1 MSKRFQVDPFDLL
14 GQKEPFPIA
23 MHLPGKVQL
32 KLEIAWNSFHQN
44 FFSGIPVFFQRAR
57 MPKDAPK
64 ARIFRGCR
72 VEGRIPRKAI
82 LAAGLWHVAIFVM
95 PWPQLPAA
103 PKHDN
108 PFENTV
114 LTWSGPVEDL
124 PLVNIP
130 KSKPKAVAKREVDE
144 APPAKGAD
152 AYHPRQN
159 IFTDPVHPT
168 HPRQTLVNPAA
179 PAEAPKI
186 LPTLPNIVQLADTPG
201 PARPRLEIS
210 QQTLAKLRP
219 HEVKRK
225 ATTDAPNPDLPNLEQ
240 RPAEISLA
248 AAPTPAKPKLEIN
261 AGSAPRLAEKTQEGE
276 VVPPPEV
283 AATNPGTAGG
293 PANTLIALSAAPA
306 PPAPVV
312 AVPQGN
318 LAARV
323 SISPEGRQP
332 GTPGGTGTAPS
343 GVTVASN
350 TGSDLGGGGR
360 SDIGI
365 SISGGNPRPKA
376 SISGLGDGRNLSLS
390 KSVAAAKRPDANAAV
405 EDLPDR
411 TGPPD
416 FAALPPG
423 AKPESIFSSRHVYQ
437 MNVNMPNL
445 NSVTGSWI
453 IRFSELHLAGAR
465 RDPGNVSAPVPVLK
479 VDPKYPQMLIEEHV
493 EGEVIL
499 YGVIRPDGTVDSIQ
513 LVKGI
518 DEQLDANSITA
529 FSQWKF
535 EPATREGQPVPL
547 EAIVHIPFRGPGRP

>member
-57 MPKDAPK
+57 MLKDAPK

-179 PAEAPKI
+179 PPEAPKI

-201 PARPRLEIS
+201 PSRPRLEIS
-210 QQTLAKLRP
+210 QQTLTKL
-219 HEVKRK
+219 
-225 ATTDAPNPDLPNLEQ
+225 
-240 RPAEISLA
+240 
-248 AAPTPAKPKLEIN
+248 
-261 AGSAPRLAEKTQEGE
+261 
-276 VVPPPEV
+276 
-283 AATNPGTAGG
+283 
-293 PANTLIALSAAPA
+293 
-306 PPAPVV
+306 
-312 AVPQGN
+312 
-318 LAARV
+318 
-323 SISPEGRQP
+323 
-332 GTPGGTGTAPS
+332 
-343 GVTVASN
+343 
-350 TGSDLGGGGR
+350 
-360 SDIGI
+360 
-365 SISGGNPRPKA
+365 
-376 SISGLGDGRNLSLS
+376 
-390 KSVAAAKRPDANAAV
+390 
-405 EDLPDR
+405 DR
-411 TGPPD
+411 T
-416 FAALPPG
+416 
-423 AKPESIFSSRHVYQ
+423 K
-437 MNVNMPNL
+437 
-445 NSVTGSWI
+445 
-453 IRFSELHLAGAR
+453 
-465 RDPGNVSAPVPVLK
+465 
-479 VDPKYPQMLIEEHV
+479 
-493 EGEVIL
+493 
-499 YGVIRPDGTVDSIQ
+499 
-513 LVKGI
+513 
-518 DEQLDANSITA
+518 
-529 FSQWKF
+529 
-535 EPATREGQPVPL
+535 
-547 EAIVHIPFRGPGRP
+547 

>member
-1 MSKRFQVDPFDLL
+1 MFKKFQVDPFDLL
-14 GQKEPFPIA
+14 GQREPFPVA
-23 MHLPGKVQL
+23 VYLPGRVQL

-44 FFSGIPVFFQRAR
+44 FFSGIPVFFQRTR
-57 MPKDAPK
+57 VPKDAPRV
-64 ARIFRGCR
+64 RIFRGCR
-72 VEGRIPRKAI
+72 VEGKIPRKAI
-82 LAAGLWHVAIFVM
+82 LAAALWHVAIFVV

-103 PKHDN
+103 QKRGN
-108 PFENTV
+108 PFENTE
-114 LTWSGPVEDL
+114 LTWSGPIEDL

-130 KSKPKAVAKREVDE
+130 KAKPKAVARREVRE

-152 AYHPRQN
+152 AYHPRQT

-168 HPRQTLVNPAA
+168 HPRQTLVNTAA
-179 PAEAPKI
+179 PPEAP
-186 LPTLPNIVQLADTPG
+186 NVVQLAATAG

-210 QQTLAKLRP
+210 EQTLAKLRP

-225 ATTDAPNPDLPNLEQ
+225 ATTDAPSPDLPNLEQ
-240 RPAEISLA
+240 RPAAMSLA
-248 AAPTPAKPKLEIN
+248 SVPTPATPKLEIN
-261 AGSAPRLAEKTQEGE
+261 AGSAPRLAEKTREGE

-283 AATNPGTAGG
+283 TAASSSMGGG
-293 PANTLIALSAAPA
+293 PSSTLIALSAAPA

-312 AVPQGN
+312 TVPQGN

-323 SISPEGRQP
+323 SISPEGKQP
-332 GTPGGTGTAPS
+332 GVPAGSGTAPS
-343 GVTVASN
+343 RANDAS
-350 TGSDLGGGGR
+350 SAAADLGGGGK
-360 SDIGI
+360 SDIGV

-376 SISGLGDGRNLSLS
+376 TVSGLGDGRDLSFS
-390 KSVAAAKRPDANAAV
+390 KSVAAVKRPDPNATI

-411 TGPPD
+411 TGPPN

-423 AKPESIFSSRHVYQ
+423 AKPEQIFSARHVYQ

-453 IRFSELHLAGAR
+453 IRFSELHLAGAK
-465 RDPGNVSAPVPVLK
+465 RDTGNVSAPVPVLK
-479 VDPKYPQMLIEEHV
+479 VDPKYPQTLIEEHV

-547 EAIVHIPFRGPGRP
+547 EAIVHIPFRGPSRQ

>member
-1 MSKRFQVDPFDLL
+1 MSKRFQVDAFDLL

-23 MHLPGKVQL
+23 VYLPGQVQL
-32 KLEIAWNSFHQN
+32 NLEIAWNSFHQN
-44 FFSGIPVFFQRAR
+44 FFSGIPVFFEPTRA
-57 MPKDAPK
+57 PKGAPK

-82 LAAGLWHVAIFVM
+82 LAAALWHVAIFVM

-103 PKHDN
+103 QKRDN
-108 PFENTV
+108 PFENTL
-114 LTWSGPVEDL
+114 LTWSGPIEDL

-130 KSKPKAVAKREVDE
+130 KARPKAVAKREANE

-159 IFTDPVHPT
+159 IFTDPVHPS
-168 HPRQTLVNPAA
+168 HPRQTLVNRAA
-179 PAEAPKI
+179 PPDAPKI

-210 QQTLAKLRP
+210 EQALAKLKP
-219 HEVKRK
+219 HEAKRK
-225 ATTDAPNPDLPNLEQ
+225 AITDSPSPDLPNLEQ
-240 RPAEISLA
+240 RPADVSFA
-248 AAPTPAKPKLEIN
+248 AASTPAKPRLEIN
-261 AGSAPRLAEKTQEGE
+261 AGSAPRLAERTQEGE

-283 AATNPGTAGG
+283 AATNPGAAVG
-293 PANTLIALSAAPA
+293 PSNTLIALSAAPA
-306 PPAPVV
+306 PPAAVV
-312 AVPQGN
+312 AVPEGN

-323 SISPEGRQP
+323 SISPEGKQP
-332 GTPGGTGTAPS
+332 GVPGGTGTARS
-343 GVTVASN
+343 GTVAASN
-350 TGSDLGGGGR
+350 VGADLGGGGG

-365 SISGGNPRPKA
+365 SISGGSPRPKA
-376 SISGLGDGRNLSLS
+376 GVSGLGEGRNLSFS
-390 KSVAAAKRPDANAAV
+390 KSVAAVKRPDPNVTV
-405 EDLPDR
+405 EDLPER
-411 TGPPD
+411 TGPPN

-423 AKPESIFSSRHVYQ
+423 AKPEQIFSSRHVYQ

-453 IRFSELHLAGAR
+453 IRFSELHLAGAK

-479 VDPKYPQMLIEEHV
+479 VDPKYPQTLIEAHV

-547 EAIVHIPFRGPGRP
+547 EAIVHIPFRGPGRQ

>member
-23 MHLPGKVQL
+23 VYLPGKVQL
-32 KLEIAWNSFHQN
+32 KLEIAWNSFRQN
-44 FFSGIPVFFQRAR
+44 FFSGIPVLFQLTRV
-57 MPKDAPK
+57 PKDAPK
-64 ARIFRGCR
+64 VRIFRGCR

-82 LAAGLWHVAIFVM
+82 LAAALWHIAIFVM

-103 PKHDN
+103 QKRDN
-108 PFENTV
+108 PFEGTV

-130 KSKPKAVAKREVDE
+130 KAKPKVAAKRQANET
-144 APPAKGAD
+144 PPAKGAD

-179 PAEAPKI
+179 PPDAPKI
-186 LPTLPNIVQLADTPG
+186 LPTLPNIVQLAEAPG

-210 QQTLAKLRP
+210 EQTLAKLRP

-225 ATTDAPNPDLPNLEQ
+225 ATTDSPSSDLPNLEQ
-240 RPAEISLA
+240 RAAEMSLA
-248 AAPTPAKPKLEIN
+248 AVSTPAKPRLEIN
-261 AGSAPRLAEKTQEGE
+261 AGSAPRLAERTQEGE

-283 AATNPGTAGG
+283 AATNPAAAGG
-293 PANTLIALSAAPA
+293 PSNTLIALSAAPA
-306 PPAPVV
+306 PPTPVV
-312 AVPQGN
+312 AIPQGN

-323 SISPEGRQP
+323 SVSPEGKQP
-332 GTPGGTGTAPS
+332 GVPGGTGTAPS
-343 GVTVASN
+343 GATAASN
-350 TGSDLGGGGR
+350 AGADLGPGSG

-365 SISGGNPRPKA
+365 SISGGSPRPKA
-376 SISGLGDGRNLSLS
+376 GVSGLGEGRNLSFS
-390 KSVAAAKRPDANAAV
+390 KSVAALKRPDPNATV
-405 EDLPDR
+405 EDLPER
-411 TGPPD
+411 TGPPN
-416 FAALPPG
+416 FTALPPG
-423 AKPESIFSSRHVYQ
+423 AKPEQIFSSRHVYQ

-453 IRFSELHLAGAR
+453 IRFSELHLAGAK

-479 VDPKYPQMLIEEHV
+479 VDPKYPQTLIEEHV

>member
-1 MSKRFQVDPFDLL
+1 MSKKFQVDPFDLL
-14 GQKEPFPIA
+14 GQREPFPVA
-23 MHLPGKVQL
+23 VYLPGRVQL

-44 FFSGIPVFFQRAR
+44 FFSSIPVFFQRTR
-57 MPKDAPK
+57 VPKDAPK
-64 ARIFRGCR
+64 VKIFRGCR
-72 VEGRIPRKAI
+72 VEGKIPRKAI
-82 LAAGLWHVAIFVM
+82 LAAALWHVAIFVV

-103 PKHDN
+103 QKRGN
-108 PFENTV
+108 PFENTE
-114 LTWSGPVEDL
+114 LTWSSPIEDL

-130 KSKPKAVAKREVDE
+130 KAKPKAVAKREVKE

-152 AYHPRQN
+152 AYHPRQT

-168 HPRQTLVNPAA
+168 HPRQTLVNTAA
-179 PAEAPKI
+179 PPEAPKI
-186 LPTLPNIVQLADTPG
+186 LPTLPNVVQLAATAG

-210 QQTLAKLRP
+210 EQTLAKLRP

-225 ATTDAPNPDLPNLEQ
+225 ATTDAPGPDMPNLEQ
-240 RPAEISLA
+240 RPAAMSLA
-248 AAPTPAKPKLEIN
+248 AVSTPAKPKLEIN
-261 AGSAPRLAEKTQEGE
+261 AGSAPRLGEKTREGE

-283 AATNPGTAGG
+283 TAASSSMAGG
-293 PANTLIALSAAPA
+293 PSSTLIALSAAPA
-306 PPAPVV
+306 PPAPAVT
-312 AVPQGN
+312 VPQGN

-323 SISPEGRQP
+323 SISPEGKQP
-332 GTPGGTGTAPS
+332 GVPAGTGTAPTRATDAS
-343 GVTVASN
+343 GAAA
-350 TGSDLGGGGR
+350 DLGGGGK
-360 SDIGI
+360 SDIGV

-376 SISGLGDGRNLSLS
+376 TVSGLGDGRDLSFS
-390 KSVAAAKRPDANAAV
+390 KSVAAVKRPDPNATV

-411 TGPPD
+411 TGPPN

-423 AKPESIFSSRHVYQ
+423 AKPEQIFSARHVYQ

-453 IRFSELHLAGAR
+453 IRFSELHLAGAK
-465 RDPGNVSAPVPVLK
+465 RDTGNVSAPVPVLK
-479 VDPKYPQMLIEEHV
+479 VDPKYPQTLIEEHV

-547 EAIVHIPFRGPGRP
+547 EAIVHIPFRGPSRQ

>member
-1 MSKRFQVDPFDLL
+1 MSKKFQVDPFDLL
-14 GQKEPFPIA
+14 GQREPFPVA
-23 MHLPGKVQL
+23 VYLPGRVQL

-44 FFSGIPVFFQRAR
+44 FFSSIPVFFQRTR
-57 MPKDAPK
+57 VPKDAPK
-64 ARIFRGCR
+64 VKIFRGCR
-72 VEGRIPRKAI
+72 VEGKIPRKAI
-82 LAAGLWHVAIFVM
+82 LAAALWHVAIFVV

-103 PKHDN
+103 QKRGN
-108 PFENTV
+108 PFENTE
-114 LTWSGPVEDL
+114 LTWSSPIEDL

-130 KSKPKAVAKREVDE
+130 KAKPKAVAKREVKE

-152 AYHPRQN
+152 AYHPRQT

-168 HPRQTLVNPAA
+168 HPRQTLVNTAA
-179 PAEAPKI
+179 PPEAPKI
-186 LPTLPNIVQLADTPG
+186 LPTLPNVVQLAATAG

-210 QQTLAKLRP
+210 EQTLAKLRP

-225 ATTDAPNPDLPNLEQ
+225 ATADAPSPDLPNLEQ
-240 RPAEISLA
+240 RPAAMSLA
-248 AAPTPAKPKLEIN
+248 AVSTPAKPKLEIN
-261 AGSAPRLAEKTQEGE
+261 AGSAPRLGEKTREGE

-283 AATNPGTAGG
+283 TAASSSMAGG
-293 PANTLIALSAAPA
+293 PSSTLIALSAAPA
-306 PPAPVV
+306 PPAPAVT
-312 AVPQGN
+312 VPQGN

-323 SISPEGRQP
+323 SISPEGKQP
-332 GTPGGTGTAPS
+332 GVPAGTGTAPR
-343 GVTVASN
+343 GATDAS
-350 TGSDLGGGGR
+350 SAAADLGGGGK
-360 SDIGI
+360 SDIGV

-376 SISGLGDGRNLSLS
+376 TVSGLGDGRDLSFS
-390 KSVAAAKRPDANAAV
+390 KSVAAVKRPDNTTV

-411 TGPPD
+411 TGPPN

-423 AKPESIFSSRHVYQ
+423 AKPEQIFSARHVYQ

-453 IRFSELHLAGAR
+453 IRFSELHLAGAK
-465 RDPGNVSAPVPVLK
+465 RDTGNVSAPVPVLK
-479 VDPKYPQMLIEEHV
+479 VDPKYPQTLVEEHV

-547 EAIVHIPFRGPGRP
+547 EAIVHIPFRGPSRQ

>member
-1 MSKRFQVDPFDLL
+1 MFKKFQVDPFDLL
-14 GQKEPFPIA
+14 GQREPFPVA
-23 MHLPGKVQL
+23 VYLPGRVQL

-44 FFSGIPVFFQRAR
+44 FFSGIPVFFQRMR
-57 MPKDAPK
+57 VPKDAPK
-64 ARIFRGCR
+64 VRIFRGCR
-72 VEGRIPRKAI
+72 VEGKIPRKAI
-82 LAAGLWHVAIFVM
+82 LAAALWHVAIFVV

-103 PKHDN
+103 QKRGN
-108 PFENTV
+108 PFENTE
-114 LTWSGPVEDL
+114 LTWSGPIEDL

-130 KSKPKAVAKREVDE
+130 KAKPKAVARREVRE

-152 AYHPRQN
+152 AYHPRQT

-168 HPRQTLVNPAA
+168 HPRQTLVNTAA
-179 PAEAPKI
+179 PPEAPKI
-186 LPTLPNIVQLADTPG
+186 LPTLPNVVQLAATAG

-210 QQTLAKLRP
+210 EQTLAKLRP

-225 ATTDAPNPDLPNLEQ
+225 ATTDAPSPDLPNLEQ
-240 RPAEISLA
+240 RPAAMSLA
-248 AAPTPAKPKLEIN
+248 SVPTPATPKLEIN
-261 AGSAPRLAEKTQEGE
+261 AGSAPRLAEKTREGE

-283 AATNPGTAGG
+283 TAASSSMGGG
-293 PANTLIALSAAPA
+293 PSSTLIALSAAPA

-312 AVPQGN
+312 TVPQGN

-323 SISPEGRQP
+323 SISPEGKQP
-332 GTPGGTGTAPS
+332 GVPAGTGTAPS
-343 GVTVASN
+343 RATDAS
-350 TGSDLGGGGR
+350 SAAADLGGGGK
-360 SDIGI
+360 SDIGV

-376 SISGLGDGRNLSLS
+376 TVSGLGDGRDLSFS
-390 KSVAAAKRPDANAAV
+390 KSVAAVKRPDPNATV
-405 EDLPDR
+405 EDLPER
-411 TGPPD
+411 TGPPN

-423 AKPESIFSSRHVYQ
+423 AKPEQIFSARHVYQ

-453 IRFSELHLAGAR
+453 IRFSELHLAGAK
-465 RDPGNVSAPVPVLK
+465 RDTGNVSAPVPVLK
-479 VDPKYPQMLIEEHV
+479 VDPKYPQTLIEEHV

-547 EAIVHIPFRGPGRP
+547 EAIVHIPFRGPSRQ

>member
-1 MSKRFQVDPFDLL
+1 MSKKFQVDPFDLL
-14 GQKEPFPIA
+14 GQREPFPVA
-23 MHLPGKVQL
+23 VYLPGRVQL

-44 FFSGIPVFFQRAR
+44 FFSGIPVFFQRMR
-57 MPKDAPK
+57 VPKDAPK
-64 ARIFRGCR
+64 VRIFRGCR
-72 VEGRIPRKAI
+72 VEGKIPRKAI
-82 LAAGLWHVAIFVM
+82 LAAALWHVAIFVV

-103 PKHDN
+103 QKRGN
-108 PFENTV
+108 PFENTE
-114 LTWSGPVEDL
+114 LTWSGPIEDL

-130 KSKPKAVAKREVDE
+130 KAKPKAVARREVRE

-152 AYHPRQN
+152 AYHPRQT

-168 HPRQTLVNPAA
+168 HPRQTLVNTAA
-179 PAEAPKI
+179 PPEAPKI
-186 LPTLPNIVQLADTPG
+186 LPTLPNVVQLAATAG

-210 QQTLAKLRP
+210 EQTLAKLRP

-225 ATTDAPNPDLPNLEQ
+225 ATTDAPSPDLPNLEQ
-240 RPAEISLA
+240 RPAAMSLA
-248 AAPTPAKPKLEIN
+248 SVPTPATPKLEIN
-261 AGSAPRLAEKTQEGE
+261 AGSAPRLAEKTREGE

-283 AATNPGTAGG
+283 TAASSSMGGG
-293 PANTLIALSAAPA
+293 PSSTLIALSAAPA

-312 AVPQGN
+312 TVPQGN

-323 SISPEGRQP
+323 SISPEGKQP
-332 GTPGGTGTAPS
+332 GVPAGSGTAPS
-343 GVTVASN
+343 RANDAS
-350 TGSDLGGGGR
+350 SAAADFGGGGK
-360 SDIGI
+360 SEIGV

-376 SISGLGDGRNLSLS
+376 TLSGLGDGRDLSFS
-390 KSVAAAKRPDANAAV
+390 KSVAAVKRPDPNATI

-411 TGPPD
+411 TGPPN

-423 AKPESIFSSRHVYQ
+423 AKPEQIFSARHVYQ

-453 IRFSELHLAGAR
+453 IRFSELHLAGAK
-465 RDPGNVSAPVPVLK
+465 RDTGNVSAPVPVLK
-479 VDPKYPQMLIEEHV
+479 VDPKYPQTLIEEHV

-547 EAIVHIPFRGPGRP
+547 EAIVHIPFRGPSRQ

>member
-1 MSKRFQVDPFDLL
+1 MSKRFQVDAFDLL

-103 PKHDN
+103 QKHDN

-114 LTWSGPVEDL
+114 LTWSGPIEDL

-130 KSKPKAVAKREVDE
+130 KTKPKAVAKGEVNE

-179 PAEAPKI
+179 APEAPKI

-219 HEVKRK
+219 HEVRRK

-248 AAPTPAKPKLEIN
+248 AAATPAKPMLEIN

-293 PANTLIALSAAPA
+293 PTNTLIALSAAPA

-323 SISPEGRQP
+323 SISPGGRQP

-343 GVTVASN
+343 GATVASN
-350 TGSDLGGGGR
+350 AGSDLGGGGR

-423 AKPESIFSSRHVYQ
+423 AKPESIFSSRRVYQ

>member
-103 PKHDN
+103 QKHDN

-114 LTWSGPVEDL
+114 LTWSGPIEDL

-130 KSKPKAVAKREVDE
+130 KAKAKAVAKGEVNE

-179 PAEAPKI
+179 PPEAPKI

-201 PARPRLEIS
+201 PSRPRLEIS
-210 QQTLAKLRP
+210 QQTLTKLRP

-225 ATTDAPNPDLPNLEQ
+225 ATTDAPSPDLPNQEQ
-240 RPAEISLA
+240 RPAEMSLA
-248 AAPTPAKPKLEIN
+248 AAPAPAKPKLEIN
-261 AGSAPRLAEKTQEGE
+261 ADSAPRLAEKTQEGE

-293 PANTLIALSAAPA
+293 PTNTLIALSAAPA

-323 SISPEGRQP
+323 SISPEGRHP
-332 GTPGGTGTAPS
+332 GTPDGTSTAPS
-343 GVTVASN
+343 GATVASN
-350 TGSDLGGGGR
+350 AGSDLGGGGR
-360 SDIGI
+360 NDIGI

-376 SISGLGDGRNLSLS
+376 SISGLSDGRNLSLS
-390 KSVAAAKRPDANAAV
+390 KSVAAAKRPDPNAAV
-405 EDLPDR
+405 EDLPNR

-547 EAIVHIPFRGPGRP
+547 EAIVHIPFRGPGRQ

>member
-1 MSKRFQVDPFDLL
+1 MSKRFQVDAFDLL

-103 PKHDN
+103 QKHDN

-114 LTWSGPVEDL
+114 LTWSGPIEDL

-130 KSKPKAVAKREVDE
+130 KTKPKAVAKGEVNE

-179 PAEAPKI
+179 APAAPKI

-219 HEVKRK
+219 HEVRRK

-248 AAPTPAKPKLEIN
+248 AAATPAKPMLEIN

-293 PANTLIALSAAPA
+293 PTNTLIALSAAPA

-323 SISPEGRQP
+323 SISPGGRQP

-343 GVTVASN
+343 GATVASN
-350 TGSDLGGGGR
+350 AGSDLGGGGR

-423 AKPESIFSSRHVYQ
+423 AKPESIFSSRRVYQ

>member
-1 MSKRFQVDPFDLL
+1 
-14 GQKEPFPIA
+14 
-23 MHLPGKVQL
+23 
-32 KLEIAWNSFHQN
+32 
-44 FFSGIPVFFQRAR
+44 

-103 PKHDN
+103 QKHDN

-114 LTWSGPVEDL
+114 LTWSGPIEDL

-130 KSKPKAVAKREVDE
+130 KAKPRVVAKREVNE

-201 PARPRLEIS
+201 PARPRLELS

-219 HEVKRK
+219 HEVKRN
-225 ATTDAPNPDLPNLEQ
+225 ATTDAPSPDLPNQEQ
-240 RPAEISLA
+240 RPAEMSLA
-248 AAPTPAKPKLEIN
+248 AAPAPAKPKLEIN
-261 AGSAPRLAEKTQEGE
+261 AGSAPRLAEKMQEGE

-293 PANTLIALSAAPA
+293 PTNTLIALSTAPA
-306 PPAPVV
+306 PPTPVV

-332 GTPGGTGTAPS
+332 GAPGGTGTAPS
-343 GVTVASN
+343 GATVASN
-350 TGSDLGGGGR
+350 AGTDLGGGGR

-390 KSVAAAKRPDANAAV
+390 KSVAGAKRPDPNAAI

-411 TGPPD
+411 AGPPD

-547 EAIVHIPFRGPGRP
+547 EAIVHIPFRGPGRQ